1 MSINSRVDKH
11 TVVSPHNGILRSD
24 KHEETTDEHNDMDA
38 SQKHRAE
45 WKKPVSKGYMLYAS
59 IYMTFSKSRTIGTER
74 RPVAAQGWE

>member
-1 MSINSRVDKH
+1 MESAGVCCCFSKHRRKGKGMSINSRVDKH

-45 WKKPVSKGYMLYAS
+45 
-59 IYMTFSKSRTIGTER
+59 
-74 RPVAAQGWE
+74 